1 MKLQTLKSTRCKPLA
16 AATAAML
23 LVAAAAHAD
32 EKSNKLTLIGYSD
45 AAAGAQLV
53 AGDYAG
59 VIDKLAPH
67 TMDFTVD
74 ELAAST
80 NLCVAYV
87 AVGNLDAA
95 HDACNEAITMA
106 HLGQFGVS
114 MTDRMTH
121 QDPLSIAYANRDVLR
136 KLSGA

>member
-1 MKLQTLKSTRCKPLA
+1 MKLQTLKNIRCKPLA

-23 LVAAAAHAD
+23 LFAAAAHAD
-32 EKSNKLTLIGYSD
+32 EKSSKLTLTGYTD
-45 AAAGAQLV
+45 AAAGAELA
-53 AGDYAG
+53 AGDYAA

-67 TMDFTVD
+67 TTDYTVD

-87 AVGNLDAA
+87 AAGKLDAA
-95 HDACNEAITMA
+95 RDACNEAIAMA
-106 HLGQFGVS
+106 RLGEFGVS
-114 MTDRMTH
+114 LTDRLSH
-121 QDPLSIAYANRDVLR
+121 QDPLSIAYANRAVLT

>member
-1 MKLQTLKSTRCKPLA
+1 MKLQTLKSTRYKPLA

-32 EKSNKLTLIGYSD
+32 EKTSKLTLIGYTD
-45 AAAGAQLV
+45 AAAGAQLA
-53 AGDYAG
+53 AGDYAA

-67 TMDFTVD
+67 TLDFTVD
-74 ELAAST
+74 ELSAST

-87 AVGNLDAA
+87 AIGKLDAA
-95 HDACNEAITMA
+95 HDACDEAIAMA
-106 HLGQFGVS
+106 RLGQFVS
-114 MTDRMTH
+114 LEDRLTH
-121 QDPLSIAYANRDVLR
+121 QDPLSIAYANRAVLT

>member
-32 EKSNKLTLIGYSD
+32 EKSSKLTLVGYTD
-45 AAAGAQLV
+45 AAAGAQLA
-53 AGDYAG
+53 AGDYAA

-67 TMDFTVD
+67 TTEFTVD

-87 AVGNLDAA
+87 AVGKLDAA
-95 HDACNEAITMA
+95 RDACNEAIA
-106 HLGQFGVS
+106 IARLGQFGVS
-114 MTDRMTH
+114 LLDRMTH
-121 QDPLSIAYANRDVLR
+121 HDPLSIAYANRAVLTN
-136 KLSGA
+136 LSGA